1 MSDVYSK
8 AVGLLGVFL
17 FLILVVP
24 PLSGAVFGL
33 FVDGSVER
41 YAETTKDVVVT
52 TSEIVCSQQYVISDI
67 ENKIKSIPFEVV
79 ESYNTNSEKDENVQR
94 LLTNYQ
100 MGLELTEM
108 EFLTIAE
115 DVDKH
120 HKMKYGFDDLQK
132 LCQIQQFLK

>member
-132 LCQIQQFLK
+132 LCEIQQFLK